1 MDNRLTFLYCR
12 YSLSEKQGRRRI
24 VEAHCWIVRPSV
36 ENREVVK
43 YASCFWD
50 VMGREIS
57 TEVDDFTLTRKAAI
71 ESKGTRTANRHRWMR
86 RES

>member
-1 MDNRLTFLYCR
+1 MRTAGNVR
-12 YSLSEKQGRRRI
+12 SI
-24 VEAHCWIVRPSV
+24 VED
-36 ENREVVK
+36 REVVK

-50 VMGREIS
+50 VDEEGNIS
-57 TEVDDFTLTRKAAI
+57 TEADDFTLTRKAAI